1 MSVGGER
8 ADGTTRKMYNL
19 SKRRGAVVEID
30 ERIWTAEDEEEFQM
44 YSKLFNKL
52 ERQNSRVVRLPHT

>member
-1 MSVGGER
+1 
-8 ADGTTRKMYNL
+8 MYNL